1 MEKTLFDLVARRKSV
16 RRYRPDKI
24 PRQII
29 ERILEAA
36 RLAPSAC
43 NSQPWSFVVADKE
56 PVRSTLARAAFGGL
70 YGMNKFAMEAPVLLT
85 VVTER
90 SKFMAGLA
98 GQFRGI
104 QYSLVDIGIACAFI
118 TLAAEAEGVGSCMLG
133 WFDEKAV
140 KSVLDLPRGA
150 RVDIMLSLGYSADE
164 KPAEKKRKKPAE
176 TWRYAD

>member
-1 MEKTLFDLVARRKSV
+1 MFEFIAQRRSV
-16 RRYRPDKI
+16 RNYRPDRV
-24 PRQII
+24 PREKI

-43 NSQPWSFVVADKE
+43 NSQPWSFIVADTE
-56 PVRSTLARAAFGGL
+56 PVRTNLARAAFGGL

-118 TLAAEAEGVGSCMLG
+118 SLAAEAEGVGSCMLG

-140 KSVLDLPRGA
+140 KSVLGLPRGT
-150 RVDIMLSLGYSADE
+150 RVDIMISLGYSADE
-164 KPAEKKRKKPAE
+164 KPAEKKRKKPSE
-176 TWRYAD
+176 TWRYA